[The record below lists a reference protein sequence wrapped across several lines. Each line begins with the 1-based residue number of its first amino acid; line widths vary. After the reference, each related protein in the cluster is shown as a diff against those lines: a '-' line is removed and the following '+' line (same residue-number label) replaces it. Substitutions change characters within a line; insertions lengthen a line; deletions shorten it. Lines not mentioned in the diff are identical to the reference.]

1 MIWLP
6 ILLYLFNEADS
17 DSISITKYH
26 ERYSMKL
33 LCQYDSI
40 AVEVKIGLWST
51 IYLSF
56 RKDFFYITKTKQFGI
71 SHPWISGFGLIA

>member
-1 MIWLP
+1 MKL
-6 ILLYLFNEADS
+6 ILIVFLLQ
-17 DSISITKYH
+17 YH

-56 RKDFFYITKTKQFGI
+56 RKEMCFFYITKTKQFGI